1 MMGIAHA
8 EPGAG
13 IAAGM
18 PSAHIRKKVTDTVMS
33 GSTGAPI
40 QTEATDVAPASAG
53 APFAATIERL
63 TLTDFRCYDSA
74 RIETGGRTVV
84 LTGPN
89 GAGKTNV
96 LEAVSLLTPGRGL
109 RRSSLSDVARQD
121 VGHSASPLRAWAVAA
136 RVATPTGVAD
146 IGTGLTEPGAEKRT
160 VRIDG
165 ENARNQAALSEY
177 LDAQWLTPQMDR
189 LFIDGRSARRQF
201 LDRLVY
207 GYDPAHSGRI
217 SAYEHAM
224 RERARLLR
232 DGGADTAWL
241 SALEDTMA
249 TKGVAVAAARSE
261 LVDRL
266 GRFCRSPH
274 GPFPAAELTIDG
286 DVERWLEVGPALEA
300 EDKLR
305 SALTASRVQDG
316 AVGGAQVGPHR
327 SDLHVR
333 HLDNGQSAEL
343 CSTGEQKAL
352 LISIVLADARMAAA
366 ERGRVPV
373 LLLDEVAAHLDQQRR
388 EALFA
393 ELLAIGA
400 QVWLTGTDRSLF
412 EPLVGEALFFTV
424 AVGTVTPELEMV
436 GRT

>member
-1 MMGIAHA
+1 MLNQ
-8 EPGAG
+8 ER
-13 IAAGM
+13 AGM
-18 PSAHIRKKVTDTVMS
+18 FDAQIRKKVTDTVMS

-40 QTEATDVAPASAG
+40 QTEAADVAPAAAG

-109 RRSSLSDVARQD
+109 RRSNLSDVARQD
-121 VGHSASPLRAWAVAA
+121 TGQNLNQHGRDASPSRAWAVAA

-189 LFIDGRSARRQF
+189 LFIDGRSARRHF

-266 GRFCRSPH
+266 GRFCRAPH

-286 DVERWLEVGPALEA
+286 DVERWLEAGPALEA

-333 HLDNGQSAEL
+333 HLDNGQAAEL

>member
-1 MMGIAHA
+1 M
-8 EPGAG
+8 
-13 IAAGM
+13 
-18 PSAHIRKKVTDTVMS
+18 TTVMS

-40 QTEATDVAPASAG
+40 QTGVAGSASASAG
-53 APFAATIERL
+53 DASESARESVGAPFPAAVERL
-63 TLTDFRCYDSA
+63 TLTDFRCYENV
-74 RIETGGRTVV
+74 RMETGGRSVV

-109 RRSSLSDVARQD
+109 RRSSLSEVARQD
-121 VGHSASPLRAWAVAA
+121 AVRRTSGAPSPRAWAVAA
-136 RVATPTGVAD
+136 KVATPTGVAD
-146 IGTGLTEPGAEKRT
+146 IGTGLAGPGAEKRT

-165 ENARNQAALSEY
+165 DNARNQAALSEY

-189 LFIDGRSARRQF
+189 LFIDGRPARRRF

-232 DGGADTAWL
+232 DGAPDTAWL
-241 SALEDTMA
+241 TALEDTMA
-249 TKGVAVAAARSE
+249 TKGVAVAAARGE

-266 GRFCRSPH
+266 GRFCCASH
-274 GPFPAAELTIDG
+274 GPFPGAELTIDG
-286 DVERWLEVGPALEA
+286 DVERWLGAGPALEA
-300 EDKLR
+300 EDNLR
-305 SALTASRVQDG
+305 GALAASRAQDS

-333 HLDNGQSAEL
+333 HLDKDQPAEL

-352 LISIVLADARMAAA
+352 LIAIVLADARMAAA

-388 EALFA
+388 EALFQ
-393 ELLAIGA
+393 ELSAIGA
-400 QVWLTGTDRSLF
+400 QVWLTGTDRGLF
-412 EPLVGEALFFTV
+412 EPLAGEALFFSV
-424 AVGTVTPELEMV
+424 AAGAVTPELETV
-436 GRT
+436 

>member
-1 MMGIAHA
+1 M
-8 EPGAG
+8 
-13 IAAGM
+13 
-18 PSAHIRKKVTDTVMS
+18 TD
-33 GSTGAPI
+33 GAP
-40 QTEATDVAPASAG
+40 APVA
-53 APFAATIERL
+53 APFPATIERL
-63 TLTDFRCYDSA
+63 TLTDFRCYDTA

-89 GAGKTNV
+89 GAGKTNI

-121 VGHSASPLRAWAVAA
+121 VGRNVSHSRAWAVAA
-136 RVATPTGVAD
+136 RVATPTGVTN
-146 IGTGLTEPGAEKRT
+146 IGTGLAEPGAEKRT

-165 ENARNQAALSEY
+165 ENAKNQAALSEY

-189 LFIDGRSARRQF
+189 LFIDGRSARRRF

-207 GYDPAHSGRI
+207 GYDAAHAGRI
-217 SAYEHAM
+217 SAYEYAM

-232 DGGADTAWL
+232 DGGADDAWL
-241 SALEDTMA
+241 SALEDTMTA
-249 TKGVAVAAARSE
+249 KGIAVAAARSE

-266 GRFCRSPH
+266 GRFCQAPH
-274 GPFPAAELTIDG
+274 GPFPAAELMIEG
-286 DVERWLEVGPALEA
+286 DVERWLATGPALEA
-300 EDKLR
+300 EDRLR
-305 SALTASRVQDG
+305 GALVASRSHDG

-333 HLDNGQSAEL
+333 HLDNRQAAEL

-412 EPLVGEALFFTV
+412 EPLAGAAFFFTV
-424 AVGTVTPELEMV
+424 ADGAVTPELEMV

>member
-1 MMGIAHA
+1 MFGVQ
-8 EPGAG
+8 
-13 IAAGM
+13 
-18 PSAHIRKKVTDTVMS
+18 IRKKVTNTVMS

-40 QTEATDVAPASAG
+40 QTGIASNASAS
-53 APFAATIERL
+53 ASESVAVPFPAAVERL
-63 TLTDFRCYDSA
+63 TLTDFRCYENV
-74 RIETGGRTVV
+74 RMETGGRSVV

-121 VGHSASPLRAWAVAA
+121 AGHHAHGACPPRAWAVAA
-136 RVATPTGVAD
+136 KVATLMGVMD
-146 IGTGLTEPGAEKRT
+146 IGTGLVAPGAEKRT

-189 LFIDGRSARRQF
+189 LFIDGRSARRRF

-232 DGGADTAWL
+232 GGGSDKAWL
-241 SALEDTMA
+241 TALEDTMA

-266 GRFCRSPH
+266 GRFCRAPH
-274 GPFPAAELTIDG
+274 GPFPGAELTIDG
-286 DVERWLEVGPALEA
+286 DVERWLEAGPALEA
-300 EDKLR
+300 EDNLR
-305 SALTASRVQDG
+305 AALVASRVQDG

-333 HLDNGQSAEL
+333 HLDKGQPAEL

-388 EALFA
+388 EALFQ
-393 ELLAIGA
+393 ELSAIGA
-400 QVWLTGTDRSLF
+400 QVWLTGTDRGLF
-412 EPLVGEALFFTV
+412 DPLAGDALFFSV
-424 AVGTVTPELEMV
+424 AAGAVTPELETV
-436 GRT
+436 